1 MREARPGPPSRPL
14 PPALPAQAPPT
25 TRVTWAPRTRPRREL
40 GARGRTGSG
49 GPREKAPGTGWGL
62 GTGPGHRWGSR
73 RPLAGKRSEPRW
85 AWSVVRGGACCWG
98 WRRKRGEG
106 ARPTGCQFGLLVY
119 SWRGSFNPK
128 GGRERGKTRTGCPSH
143 WSRSGAEEG
152 TVAEVPRPPRSWKD
166 PAEDALESCV
176 CVCFV

>member
-128 GGRERGKTRTGCPSH
+128 GGRERGKTRTGYPSH